1 MAGVVITT
9 ALSNNVYDAWGV
21 GYPNKS
27 QAANGVFVSTHL
39 RYWTKFGRKK
49 LGWVGSENTA
59 M

>member
-1 MAGVVITT
+1 VITT
-9 ALSNNVYDAWGV
+9 GLLSNVYDAWGV